1 MMGQRGP
8 GVGALLASKGV
19 KGLST
24 MARSPNLREPSARST
39 QKLIA
44 FLALVGTV
52 SLLNYAGNL
61 AAHPKKSVTENA
73 FYHYSTA
80 ISALVIYGIMF
91 LFVCWIAGWHKKL
104 LAFRQPKKWLP
115 ALGLAAVVLLATFIV
130 SFLLEPI
137 LHAGREQGALPD
149 VWKPQHAAA
158 YAANWIVVAGVAPF
172 VEEST
177 YRGLGYSLFDARW
190 GKWIAII
197 GVGVAFGLSHGLVQ
211 ALPVLI
217 FFGSALAWLRS
228 RVDSVY
234 PGMLVHSAF
243 NSLGLAAVFFHH

>member
-1 MMGQRGP
+1 
-8 GVGALLASKGV
+8 
-19 KGLST
+19 
-24 MARSPNLREPSARST
+24 
-39 QKLIA
+39 
-44 FLALVGTV
+44 
-52 SLLNYAGNL
+52 
-61 AAHPKKSVTENA
+61 
-73 FYHYSTA
+73 
-80 ISALVIYGIMF
+80 MF
-91 LFVCWIAGWHKKL
+91 LFVCWIAGWHRKL

-115 ALGLAAVVLLATFIV
+115 ALGLAAIVLLATFVV

-137 LHAGREQGALPD
+137 LHAGREQGALPE

-190 GKWIAII
+190 GKWIAIV